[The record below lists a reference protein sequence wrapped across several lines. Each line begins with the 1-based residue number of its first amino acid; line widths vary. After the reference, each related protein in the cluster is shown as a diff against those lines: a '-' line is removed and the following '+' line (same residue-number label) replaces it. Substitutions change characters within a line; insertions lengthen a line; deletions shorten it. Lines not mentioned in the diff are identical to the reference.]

1 MSTLV
6 PPSMIKKTI
15 DSKHSIKENS
25 IKNRSKV
32 IWKRLN
38 CGGGFGFD
46 FPVIHRFYG
55 REF

>member
-32 IWKRLN
+32 IGKRLN
-38 CGGGFGFD
+38 CGDGFSFEI
-46 FPVIHRFYG
+46 PVIHRFYG